1 MTAEIRGSELPKWGD
16 EAAATGISRDQTQV
30 SRSPQNTWDLWMLIP
45 PYLPPKKGKSPRRLQ
60 VKLHL
65 TMKHDHICEAKLRVL
80 VVRKWGMP
88 YAAFG
93 TALCAMPV
101 CPRKPQVSQNLRVKW
116 CCMGFR
122 GTNAQYFPP
131 KVRPSLLGWWL
142 CMTNDY
148 CCKTWM
154 DAKLIIIVDVY
165 SWRW

>member
-1 MTAEIRGSELPKWGD
+1 MTAEIRGSELAKWEMKLQPPVFRGIKPRYPGHPKIPEIYGC
-16 EAAATGISRDQTQV
+16 S
-30 SRSPQNTWDLWMLIP
+30 SPHIF
-45 PYLPPKKGKSPRRLQ
+45 PKKGKSPRRLQ
-60 VKLHL
+60 VQLHL
-65 TMKHDHICEAKLRVL
+65 TMKHDHICEAKLRIL

-88 YAAFG
+88 YAGFG

-116 CCMGFR
+116 CFMGFR